1 MKNTSLRAIQ
11 NVHVQ
16 RASGHEPIRS
26 STMFHIAYVSE
37 TSTPK
42 TGKRSSKTI
51 SVDKIRLQVSQVNLS
66 NLV

>member
-16 RASGHEPIRS
+16 RASGHEIRS

-42 TGKRSSKTI
+42 TGKRSNKTI

>member
-16 RASGHEPIRS
+16 RASGHEIRS
-26 STMFHIAYVSE
+26 STMFHIE

-42 TGKRSSKTI
+42 TGKRSNKTI